1 MRNHI
6 HKLALAAAAS
16 AAVFGFAAP
25 ASAALQLNSDGSVTV
40 TGTSGG
46 PVTINM
52 GGNVAGNNVPGLT
65 SALTLSF
72 TSAVNGLYTFGYT
85 LANTSTAPTTSARL
99 NAFGFNTNPNVTV
112 NGASILTGSLFDQIR
127 YTTNLPNGVGNIELC
142 FTTHNCAGGGSE
154 GLLIGQSGSG
164 SFSLKFGSTNLPTLT
179 LDNFAVRY
187 QAIEA
192 PGISQG
198 SGTGAIVTAVPEPGT
213 WGLML
218 FGFGAIGV
226 GMRRRRRVGG
236 LPQMA

>member
-1 MRNHI
+1 MRNPI
-6 HKLALAAAAS
+6 HKFALAAAAS

-25 ASAALQLNSDGSVTV
+25 ASAALQLNPDGSVTV

-46 PVTINM
+46 PVTVNL
-52 GGNVAGNNVPGLT
+52 GGNVEGNNVPGLM
-65 SALTLSF
+65 SALTLSL
-72 TSAVNGLYTFGYT
+72 TSAVNGLYTFTYT
-85 LANTSTAPTTSARL
+85 VKNTSEAPTTSARL

-112 NGASILTGSLFDQIR
+112 NGASISGSLFDQIR
-127 YTTNLPNGVGNIELC
+127 YNTNVPNGVGNIELC